1 MSMNSDSLPD
11 FYSATERKPSL
22 LRAIVDEADMLDDE
36 GKLEILRKLKI
47 QKALKMTKIL
57 DERLQK
63 NTLHYTENEIA
74 EMVSKDRKEQYE
86 QKIGS

>member
-1 MSMNSDSLPD
+1 MSTIAVSDFNAFL
-11 FYSATERKPSL
+11 ERQPSL

-36 GKLEILRKLKI
+36 GKLEILRKIKI
-47 QKALKMTKIL
+47 QKALKMTKLL
-57 DERLQK
+57 DEKLQI